1 MGLTTKQ
8 RVKVNAALSLI
19 YAQGY
24 DAETVINWAKEY
36 AANGYDARRAYER
49 ALNDFGN
56 SQPDAMAGLS
66 KVTRLVE
73 ASDAAT
79 VAKYDVALSAY
90 IATGDGSQ
98 LTALAPMI
106 AQDSVALAVKNGELK
121 DGSLTGDSI
130 EAALGFPMG
139 EVSLAQAIAAP
150 APEAPPAAP
159 AATFAFKP
167 GDAQAA
173 ADATAYQVSP
183 YTGAEAAGRVAQQGR
198 WDAAHVDGAGAARG
212 LLAGAQRGSTGHSGN
227 PAAHVPQTRADIM
240 ASYANQGARFASD
253 GI

>member
-1 MGLTTKQ
+1 
-8 RVKVNAALSLI
+8 
-19 YAQGY
+19 
-24 DAETVINWAKEY
+24 
-36 AANGYDARRAYER
+36 
-49 ALNDFGN
+49 
-56 SQPDAMAGLS
+56 MAGLS

-121 DGSLTGDSI
+121 EGSLTGDSI

-139 EVSLAQAIAAP
+139 EASLAQAMAAP

-159 AATFAFKP
+159 AASFAFNP
-167 GDAQAA
+167 GDTQAA

-183 YTGAEAAGRVAQQGR
+183 FTGAEAAGRVAKQAR
-198 WDAAHVDGAGAARG
+198 WEAAPINGGNAARG
-212 LLAGAQRGSTGHSGN
+212 LLAGAQRGNTGHAGN
-227 PAAHVPQTRADIM
+227 APAHIPQTRADIL
-240 ASYANQGARFASD
+240 ASYANQGARISAEAT
-253 GI
+253 